1 MDNCDLNIQPEEDK
15 KIVCPT
21 CGYKMKEFKKIK
33 CPRCNSY
40 LFKKCSECYKCS
52 LFEQRVAGT

>member
-1 MDNCDLNIQPEEDK
+1 MDNCDLNSEKKEKK

-21 CGYKMKEFKKIK
+21 CGYQMKEFKSIK

-40 LFKKCSECYKCS
+40 LFEKCDECNKCS
-52 LFEQRVAGT
+52 LF

>member
-1 MDNCDLNIQPEEDK
+1 MEDCDFNDQVEEDD

-21 CGYKMKEFKKIK
+21 CGYKMKEFKSIK

-40 LFKKCSECYKCS
+40 LFKKCSECNKCS
-52 LFEQRVAGT
+52 LF

>member
-1 MDNCDLNIQPEEDK
+1 MDNCDLDNQAEKDK

-21 CGYKMKEFKKIK
+21 CGYRMEEFKTIK

-40 LFKKCSECYKCS
+40 LFKKCSECDKCS
-52 LFEQRVAGT
+52 LF